1 VTSRR
6 FAFVAAAV
14 GTLVLAG
21 AAVFTACG
29 SGSSDRSQ
37 RRAPGTPATTAPAT
51 TVTTLGP
58 QTIPVPP
65 LPPAGPTTAP
75 PPAITVPRGTVGTAP
90 PASSTPPT
98 VTAAPVTT
106 GTSPSTSTT
115 KPSTS
120 TTKPSTS
127 TTKPSTSTTKPG
139 KVTRKTVVYSPPAAP
154 KRQGD
159 LVLPRNHGA
168 TIVVL
173 VHPNDETGSKRQMRG
188 WADFYAQHGYPSFAI
203 DYQLSIGG
211 PLAAP
216 VYAKSQTDVKAAVQF
231 LRGRAGQLGV
241 DPDHIVV
248 QGFDAGA
255 ALGAQAEVTPNDPFF
270 DGPRHYPNVND
281 APAAYIGFSGR
292 YDGHRPDQ
300 TKYYG
305 GPPNSPDPK
314 VQERY
319 AEADSISQAA
329 GAAGPALL
337 FQGDADDPE
346 LVASATAFRDALQN
360 AGKDVTLTIVPGARS
375 GFDQEASGALT
386 PAGQQAA
393 QQVLEWLQ
401 TRFPP
406 A

>member
-14 GTLVLAG
+14 GTIVLAG
-21 AAVFTACG
+21 AAVFAACG
-29 SGSSDRSQ
+29 SGSSNRSQ
-37 RRAPGTPATTAPAT
+37 RRAPATTATTAPAT
-51 TVTTLGP
+51 TVTTVGP

-90 PASSTPPT
+90 PASTTPPT

-120 TTKPSTS
+120 TTKP
-127 TTKPSTSTTKPG
+127 G
-139 KVTRKTVVYSPPAAP
+139 RVTRKTVVYSPPGAP
-154 KRQGD
+154 KWPGD
-159 LVLPRNHGA
+159 LVLPREHQD
-168 TIVVL
+168 TIIVL
-173 VHPNDETGSKRQMRG
+173 VHGGGESGSSRKQMRG
-188 WADFYAQHGYPSFAI
+188 WVNFYAQHGYSSFAI
-203 DYQLSIGG
+203 DYTISDTL
-211 PLAAP
+211 PT
-216 VYAKSQTDVKAAVQF
+216 VYPKPQTNVKAAVQY

-241 DPDHIVV
+241 DPGRIVV
-248 QGFDAGA
+248 QGVDAGA
-255 ALGAQAEVTPNDPFF
+255 ALSAQGEVTPDDPFF
-270 DGPRHYPNVND
+270 DGPAHYPDVND
-281 APAAYIGFSGR
+281 APAAFIGFYGR
-292 YDGHRPDQ
+292 YDGGGQKNPA
-300 TKYYG
+300 TYYG
-305 GPPNSPDPK
+305 GPPGSPDPK

-319 AEADSISQAA
+319 AKADSISQAA

-360 AGKDVTLTIVPGARS
+360 AGKDVTLTIVPGAQS
-375 GFDQEASGALT
+375 AFDQSTSGGLT
-386 PAGQQAA
+386 PAGKQAA
-393 QQVLEWLQ
+393 QQVLEWLEA
-401 TRFPP
+401 RFPP

>member
-14 GTLVLAG
+14 GALVLAG
-21 AAVFTACG
+21 AAVFAACG

-37 RRAPGTPATTAPAT
+37 RRAPGATATTAPAT
-51 TVTTLGP
+51 TVTTVGP

-90 PASSTPPT
+90 PPTVTAAPASSTPPT

-106 GTSPSTSTT
+106 GTS
-115 KPSTS
+115 
-120 TTKPSTS
+120 PSTS

-159 LVLPRNHGA
+159 LVLPRNHDN
-168 TIVVL
+168 TIIVL
-173 VHPNDETGSKRQMRG
+173 VHGEGSRKQMRG
-188 WADFYAQHGYPSFAI
+188 WADFYAEHGYPTFAI
-203 DYQLSIGG
+203 EYLVAKQST
-211 PLAAP
+211 PSP
-216 VYAKSQTDVKAAVQF
+216 VYPKPETDVKAAVQY
-231 LRGRAGQLGV
+231 LRGRAGALV
-241 DPDHIVV
+241 LDPDKIVV
-248 QGFDAGA
+248 QGFATGA
-255 ALGAQAEVTPNDPFF
+255 ALGSQTEVTPNDPFF
-270 DGPRHYPNVND
+270 DGPAHYPSVSD

-319 AEADSISQAA
+319 AKADSISQAA
-329 GAAGPALL
+329 GAVGPALL
-337 FQGDADDPE
+337 FQGGADSPE

-401 TRFPP
+401 ARFPP

>member
-14 GTLVLAG
+14 GALVLTG
-21 AAVFTACG
+21 AAAFAACG
-29 SGSSDRSQ
+29 SGSSPRSDR
-37 RRAPGTPATTAPAT
+37 RVPASTTTIPVT
-51 TVTTLGP
+51 TVTTVGP
-58 QTIPVPP
+58 VTIPVPP

-90 PASSTPPT
+90 PASTTPPT
-98 VTAAPVTT
+98 VTAAPV
-106 GTSPSTSTT
+106 
-115 KPSTS
+115 
-120 TTKPSTS
+120 

-159 LVLPRNHGA
+159 LVLPLQHAN
-168 TIVVL
+168 TVVVL
-173 VHPNDETGSKRQMRG
+173 VHGGDGTTGSRRQMRG
-188 WADFYAQHGYPSFAI
+188 WADFYAERGYPSFAI
-203 DYQLSIGG
+203 DYLLVK
-211 PLAAP
+211 PNTPAP
-216 VYAKSQTDVKAAVQF
+216 VYPKPETDVKAAVQY
-231 LRGRAGQLGV
+231 LRQRAGSLALN
-241 DPDHIVV
+241 PDRIVV
-248 QGFDAGA
+248 QGFGTGA
-255 ALGAQAEVTPNDPFF
+255 ALGAQTEVTPGDPFF
-270 DGPRHYPNVND
+270 AEPGHYPD
-281 APAAYIGFSGR
+281 ISDSPAAFIGFYSS

-319 AEADSISQAA
+319 AKANSIAHAA

-337 FQGDADDPE
+337 YQGDADSPE
-346 LVASATAFRDALQN
+346 LVASASAFRDALQN
-360 AGKDVTLTIVPGARS
+360 AGKDVTLTLVPGAGS

-401 TRFPP
+401 ARFPP

>member
-1 VTSRR
+1 MTSRR
-6 FAFVAAAV
+6 FAFIAAAV
-14 GTLVLAG
+14 GALVLAG
-21 AAVFTACG
+21 AAAFAACG

-37 RRAPGTPATTAPAT
+37 RRATGT
-51 TVTTLGP
+51 TVTTAPTTLTTVAP

-90 PASSTPPT
+90 STVTAAPATVTAAPPSSTPST
-98 VTAAPVTT
+98 ATAAPVTT

-115 KPSTS
+115 T
-120 TTKPSTS
+120 
-127 TTKPSTSTTKPG
+127 PSTSTTKPG
-139 KVTRKTVVYSPPAAP
+139 GVTRKAVVYSPPGAP
-154 KRQGD
+154 KRQAD
-159 LVLPRNHGA
+159 LVLPRTHGD

-173 VHPNDETGSKRQMRG
+173 VHGEGSRKLMRG
-188 WADFYAQHGYPSFAI
+188 WADFYAQHGYASFAI
-203 DYQLSIGG
+203 DYLVAKQST
-211 PLAAP
+211 PSP
-216 VYAKSQTDVKAAVQF
+216 VYPKPETDVKAAVQY
-231 LRGRAGQLGV
+231 LRGRAGALAL
-241 DPDHIVV
+241 DPDKIVV
-248 QGFDAGA
+248 QGFATGA
-255 ALGAQAEVTPNDPFF
+255 ALGAQSAVTPNDPFF
-270 DGPRHYPNVND
+270 DGPAHFPGVND
-281 APAAYIGFSGR
+281 APAAFIGFSGR

-305 GPPNSPDPK
+305 GPPDSPDPN

-319 AEADSISQAA
+319 QRADSITQAS

-337 FQGDADDPE
+337 VDGDGDNQE
-346 LVASATAFRDALQN
+346 LVASATAFRDALQT

-375 GFDQEASGALT
+375 GFDRDTSGALT

-401 TRFPP
+401 ARFPP